1 MQDRIVNI
9 PYIATECGGGIAKF
23 EVVACTLRARDWKGL
38 DNYGSNAVIVRRN
51 KNEQPSTSNLHRG
64 GVQLL

>member
-38 DNYGSNAVIVRRN
+38 DNYGSNAVIVRRAD
-51 KNEQPSTSNLHRG
+51 NEQRYNGKSDKP
-64 GVQLL
+64 